1 MNALLPRLCTA
12 PARLLGQRS
21 VSTAILTST
30 TTTST
35 SSSPRLPRI
44 ASPASIGP
52 NSHPTL
58 TSNHSL
64 RLHTVFKRNIM
75 IKPTTTPATQPTL
88 FIDGKWTHSDNGLSR
103 ATVNPFDG
111 SIIAHVSEASSID
124 AKRAITS
131 ARTFFTTNPWSS
143 NTHTPHATRS
153 THLLRMADLLQR
165 DRDEL
170 ARIEVADTGKTLGEA
185 YTDIDDVTAV
195 FRFYAEEGRKLDVP
209 RRVREG
215 VPESVRSE
223 VVAEPVGVAVLISPW
238 NYPIL
243 QICWKLAPA
252 LITGNAVII
261 KPSEVTPLSTIHI
274 VKLLLEAGF
283 PTGSIQLLT
292 AGGAEIG
299 SILTESDDVDLVSF
313 TGGLQTGRSVIRS
326 CAQTIKRCTVELG
339 GKNPNIVFGDVD
351 LEIAIDTVTTAV
363 FVHSGQVCSSGTR
376 LIVEES
382 IADAL
387 VAGVVAKAQKIV
399 MGNGLDPKSETGP
412 LVSAAHLDKVKSFI
426 SMAKED
432 GAVLL
437 CGGTQP
443 DPKTHPEL
451 AKGYFF
457 LPTVFDRCTREMRIV
472 REETF
477 APILTVERF
486 KDGDEEHAIFLGND
500 TKYGLA
506 AGVQSKDTA
515 RAERVARRL
524 RHGTV
529 WQNTYGAY
537 TPRAEWGGFGLSGN
551 GRELGEKGLD
561 EYIELKHMYT
571 ETKPALMGW
580 FKL

>member
-1 MNALLPRLCTA
+1 M
-12 PARLLGQRS
+12 
-21 VSTAILTST
+21 AI
-30 TTTST
+30 
-35 SSSPRLPRI
+35 R
-44 ASPASIGP
+44 
-52 NSHPTL
+52 
-58 TSNHSL
+58 
-64 RLHTVFKRNIM
+64 
-75 IKPTTTPATQPTL
+75 PTTTPATQLTL
-88 FIDGKWTHSDNGLSR
+88 FINGEWTHSDNGLSR

-111 SIIAHVSEASSID
+111 STIAHISEASRTD
-124 AKRAITS
+124 AKRAIAS
-131 ARTFFTTNPWSS
+131 ARAFFDTSPWPRA
-143 NTHTPHATRS
+143 PHSTRAPL
-153 THLLRMADLLQR
+153 LLRIADLLQR
-165 DRDEL
+165 DREQL
-170 ARIEVADTGKTLGEA
+170 ARIEVQDTGKTLGEA

-195 FRFYAEEGRKLDVP
+195 FRYYAEQGGKLDTP
-209 RRVREG
+209 RVVKEG
-215 VPESVRSE
+215 VPESVRSQ

-252 LITGNAVII
+252 LLTGNAVII
-261 KPSEVTPLSTIHI
+261 KPSEVTPLSTVHI
-274 VKLLLEAGF
+274 VKLLLEAGV
-283 PTGSIQLLT
+283 PPQAVQLLT

-299 SILTESDDVDLVSF
+299 STLTESEDVDLVSF

-326 CAQTIKRCTVELG
+326 CAETIKRCTVELG
-339 GKNPNIVFGDVD
+339 GKNPNIVFADVD
-351 LEIAIDTVTTAV
+351 LDIAIDTVTTAV

-387 VAGVVAKAQKIV
+387 VTGVVAKAQKII
-399 MGNGLDPKSETGP
+399 MGSGLDPASETGP
-412 LVSAAHLDKVKSFI
+412 LVSAAHL
-426 SMAKED
+426 AKCREFVEVGKRE

-437 CGGTQP
+437 CGGEVP
-443 DPKTHPEL
+443 DAERFPHLKD
-451 AKGYFF
+451 GFF
-457 LPTVFDRCTREMRIV
+457 FCPTVFDRCERGMRIV

-486 KDGDEEHAIFLGND
+486 ADGDEERAIFLAND

-506 AGVQSKDTA
+506 AGVQSKDTD

-537 TPRAEWGGFGLSGN
+537 TPRAEWGGFGMSGN

-580 FKL
+580 FKG